1 MNSKTKILTKASIT
15 SLALISFIL
24 LFFGNGIISI
34 LPFLFLMVLPFFMN
48 PTFGIYFL
56 LLISPTAAVGSKLL
70 SVVLNLNSEIAI
82 RVSFCFALFL
92 LPLILK
98 SYIPIQFR
106 LNNLR
111 RNLAISLPTV
121 LFLLCFSSSKAN
133 IMSIFMSG
141 DTRNHTLLIRNIV
154 NEGFITNA
162 QQAFYPSYYFH
173 IAAVVANGIGMD
185 HPVTSTLLGIF
196 VGYVVAILIIIFSIS
211 KLMEH
216 FAIPNSYGVLL
227 GLPIATSTVL
237 GFILM
242 HGFYSAAWGLSVL
255 IVSYTLLFKSFSKSR
270 IELVLQGSFFAL
282 LSYHAWALLAPLV
295 LLPYLVLALKKNRP
309 NKPVPVKL
317 ILIYLSFLVFSYVS
331 VEHQGGLNRVVTL
344 LRTDG
349 GISDISFSTSIAVFI
364 LLFAILAKLEMKD
377 VALSMLAVF
386 VLTWTMFIIIGI
398 LRRTNSTFI
407 GYYNQKLLW
416 IFTAAIIQILVIVAA
431 VVLKPYV
438 KSTVGVSVLLAS
450 LILFT
455 VNLTPLQNSTL
466 QLQLTNWS
474 APNPSVS
481 EKVLNM
487 DGPAFANKRV
497 IFWYYSDPGND
508 RIGTFWSS
516 SFSNKVANTLEFNDI
531 AAWAYSET
539 GQVSD
544 LCSILSDVQDSYI
557 VTKNAPQVLSGVNE
571 LCPTKMKKI
580 KFIQ

>member
-1 MNSKTKILTKASIT
+1 
-15 SLALISFIL
+15 
-24 LFFGNGIISI
+24 
-34 LPFLFLMVLPFFMN
+34 MN
-48 PTFGIYFL
+48 PTFGIYYL

-70 SVVLNLNSEIAI
+70 IIVLNLNSEIAL
-82 RVSFCFALFL
+82 RVSFCFAFFL

-98 SYIPIQFR
+98 IYIPIQFR
-106 LNNLR
+106 FNNLT
-111 RNLAISLPTV
+111 RNLAISLPTIA
-121 LFLLCFSSSKAN
+121 FLLCFSSSMAN

-185 HPVTSTLLGIF
+185 QPVTSTLLGIF

-216 FAIPNSYGVLL
+216 FAIPNSYGVFL

-255 IVSYTLLFKSFSKSR
+255 IVSYTLLFKSLSKSR

-282 LSYHAWALLAPLV
+282 LSYHAWALLTPLV
-295 LLPYLVLALKKNRP
+295 LLPYLVIALKKNRP
-309 NKPVPVKL
+309 IKPVPVKL
-317 ILIYLSFLVFSYVS
+317 FLVYFSFLVFSYVS

-349 GISDISFSTSIAVFI
+349 GISDISFSISIAVFI
-364 LLFAILAKLEMKD
+364 LLFVILAKLEMKD

-398 LRRTNSTFI
+398 LRRTNGTFI

-431 VVLKPYV
+431 VVLKPNI
-438 KSTVGVSVLLAS
+438 KSTAGVSVLIAS

-455 VNLTPLQNSTL
+455 VNLTPLQNTTL

-481 EKVLNM
+481 KKVLNL
-487 DGPAFANKRV
+487 DGPTFANKRV

-531 AAWAYSET
+531 AAWAYSQT

-557 VTKNAPQVLSGVNE
+557 VTKNAPQVLNGVNE
-571 LCPTKMKKI
+571 LCPTKMKNI

>member
-1 MNSKTKILTKASIT
+1 
-15 SLALISFIL
+15 
-24 LFFGNGIISI
+24 
-34 LPFLFLMVLPFFMN
+34 MN
-48 PTFGIYFL
+48 PTFGIYYL

-70 SVVLNLNSEIAI
+70 IIVLNLNSEIAL
-82 RVSFCFALFL
+82 RVSFCFAFFL

-98 SYIPIQFR
+98 IYIPIQFR
-106 LNNLR
+106 FNNLT
-111 RNLAISLPTV
+111 RNLAISLPTIA
-121 LFLLCFSSSKAN
+121 FLLCFSSSMAN

-185 HPVTSTLLGIF
+185 QPVTSTLLGIF

-216 FAIPNSYGVLL
+216 FAIPNSYGVFL

-255 IVSYTLLFKSFSKSR
+255 IVSYTLLFKSLSKSR

-282 LSYHAWALLAPLV
+282 LSYHAWALLTPLV
-295 LLPYLVLALKKNRP
+295 LLPYLVIALKKNRP
-309 NKPVPVKL
+309 IKPVPVKL
-317 ILIYLSFLVFSYVS
+317 FLVYFSFLVFSYVS

-349 GISDISFSTSIAVFI
+349 GISDISFSIPIAVFI
-364 LLFAILAKLEMKD
+364 LLFVILAKLEMKD

-398 LRRTNSTFI
+398 LRRTNGTFI

-431 VVLKPYV
+431 VVLKPNI
-438 KSTVGVSVLLAS
+438 KSTAGVSVLIAS

-455 VNLTPLQNSTL
+455 VNLTPLQNTTL

-481 EKVLNM
+481 KKVLNL
-487 DGPAFANKRV
+487 DGPTFANKRV

-531 AAWAYSET
+531 AAWAYSQT

-557 VTKNAPQVLSGVNE
+557 VTKNAPQVLNGVNE
-571 LCPTKMKKI
+571 LCPTKMKNI

>member
-1 MNSKTKILTKASIT
+1 
-15 SLALISFIL
+15 
-24 LFFGNGIISI
+24 
-34 LPFLFLMVLPFFMN
+34 MVLPFFMN
-48 PTFGIYFL
+48 PTFGIYLL
-56 LLISPTAAVGSKLL
+56 LLISPTSAVGSKLL
-70 SVVLNLNSEIAI
+70 STVLNLNSEIAL
-82 RVSFCFALFL
+82 RVSFCLALFL

-98 SYIPIQFR
+98 IHIPIQFR
-106 LNNLR
+106 LNNFT
-111 RNLAISLPTV
+111 RNLAISLPTI
-121 LFLLCFSSSKAN
+121 LFLFCFSSSKAN
-133 IMSIFMSG
+133 IISIFMSG

-185 HPVTSTLLGIF
+185 QPVTSTLLGIF

-255 IVSYTLLFKSFSKSR
+255 IVSYTFLFKSFSKSR

-282 LSYHAWALLAPLV
+282 LCYHAWALLAPLV
-295 LLPYLVLALKKNRP
+295 LLPYFVIALKKNHP
-309 NKPVPVKL
+309 NNPVPVKL
-317 ILIYLSFLVFSYVS
+317 ILIYFSFLVFSYVS

-364 LLFAILAKLEMKD
+364 LLFVILAKLEMKD

-431 VVLKPYV
+431 VVLKPNV
-438 KSTVGVSVLLAS
+438 KSTVGVSALLAS

-455 VNLTPLQNSTL
+455 VNLTPLQNITL

-487 DGPAFANKRV
+487 DGPTFANKRV

-531 AAWAYSET
+531 AAWAYSQT

-557 VTKNAPQVLSGVNE
+557 VTKNAPQVLNGVNE
-571 LCPTKMKKI
+571 LCPIKTKNI

>member
-1 MNSKTKILTKASIT
+1 
-15 SLALISFIL
+15 
-24 LFFGNGIISI
+24 
-34 LPFLFLMVLPFFMN
+34 MVLPLLMN

-70 SVVLNLNSEIAI
+70 TTVLNLNSEIAL

-98 SYIPIQFR
+98 IYIPIQFR
-106 LNNLR
+106 LINLT
-111 RNLAISLPTV
+111 RNLAISIPTI

-141 DTRNHTLLIRNIV
+141 DTRNHTLLVRNIV

-185 HPVTSTLLGIF
+185 RPVTSSLLGIF

-216 FAIPNSYGVLL
+216 FVIPNSFGVLL

-255 IVSYTLLFKSFSKSR
+255 IVSYTFLFTSFSKSR

-295 LLPYLVLALKKNRP
+295 LLPYLVIAVKKNRP
-309 NKPVPVKL
+309 NKPAPVKL
-317 ILIYLSFLVFSYVS
+317 ILVYFGFLVFSYVS

-344 LRTDG
+344 LKTDG

-364 LLFAILAKLEMKD
+364 LLFVILAKLEMKD
-377 VALSMLAVF
+377 VALSMLTVF
-386 VLTWTMFIIIGI
+386 VLTWAMFIIIGI

-416 IFTAAIIQILVIVAA
+416 VFTAAIIQILIIMAA
-431 VVLKPYV
+431 IVLKQNV
-438 KSTVGVSVLLAS
+438 KSTVRISALLAS

-455 VNLTPLQNSTL
+455 VNLTPLQNITL

-481 EKVLNM
+481 KKVLNM
-487 DGPAFANKRV
+487 DGPRFVNERV

-531 AAWAYSET
+531 AAWAYSQT

-544 LCSILSDVQDSYI
+544 LCSILSDVQDNYI
-557 VTKNAPQVLSGVNE
+557 VTKNAPQVLNGVNE